1 MNSFKKLFPKPCS
14 VIAVIHVKALPG
26 TPGYSEGMKSIL
38 DQAIHEAI
46 IFKEAAVDG
55 LIIENMHDL
64 PYLNREV
71 GHEIST
77 AMSIVG
83 WEVKKATG
91 LPCGVQVLAGANKAA
106 LAVAK
111 SAGLD
116 FIRAEGFVFAHIGDE
131 GSFDSDAGEL
141 LRYRKM
147 IDAEDILIFTDIKK
161 KHSSH
166 AITGDIDIIETA
178 KAASF
183 FKSDGLII
191 TGVATGT
198 PPDLSELEAVKDST
212 LTPVLIGSGITLDNV
227 SQYEPHSDAM
237 IIGSW
242 FKKNGFWANEID
254 LQRMKTW
261 QNFRK
266 KNMRK

>member
-1 MNSFKKLFPKPCS
+1 MDSFKKLFPKPCS

-26 TPGYSEGMKSIL
+26 TPGYTKGMNNIL
-38 DQAIHEAI
+38 EQAVWEAK
-46 IFKEAAVDG
+46 IFKEAGMDAI
-55 LIIENMHDL
+55 IIENMHDI
-64 PYLNREV
+64 PYLNRKV

-77 AMSIVG
+77 AMSIIG
-83 WEVKKATG
+83 WEVKRASG

-111 SAGLD
+111 SADLD

-131 GSFDSDAGEL
+131 GRFESDAGDL

-147 IDAEDILIFTDIKK
+147 IDAEDILVFTDIKK

-166 AITGDIDIIETA
+166 AITDDVDIVETA

-183 FKSDGLII
+183 FRSDGLII
-191 TGVATGT
+191 TGSVTGM
-198 PPDLSELEAVKDST
+198 PPNLNELKTVKKST
-212 LTPVLIGSGITLDNV
+212 ETPVLTGSGITLENI
-227 SQYEPHSDAM
+227 SQYQDHCDAM

-242 FKKNGFWANEID
+242 FKKDGHWANPVDPERI
-254 LQRMKTW
+254 KVW
-261 QNFRK
+261 QQALS
-266 KNMRK
+266 